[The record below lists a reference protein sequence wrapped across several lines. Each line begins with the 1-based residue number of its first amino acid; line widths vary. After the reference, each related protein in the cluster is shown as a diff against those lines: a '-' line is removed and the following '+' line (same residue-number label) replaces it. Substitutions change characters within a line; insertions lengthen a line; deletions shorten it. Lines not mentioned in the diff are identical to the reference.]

1 MSETTQIIMPDRR
14 RVLGTAVL
22 SATAAALLFGC
33 ESMARSDA
41 KAMNPGQD
49 VAILNTALGLEQ
61 EAIMAYQLGAESKLL
76 KEPALGLAINFQSQH
91 KEHAGALEGTIRKL
105 GGRPVQPRSRDEY
118 ARALNVASIRSDT
131 DILRLAQRLEK
142 GAANAYLGV
151 IPSFEDATL
160 SQVSAR
166 LAADETMHW
175 TVLTSALGDMLPQRA
190 LTFGA

>member
-33 ESMARSDA
+33 ESMARSDG

-61 EAIMAYQLGAESKLL
+61 EAIMAYQFGAESKLL
-76 KEPALGLAINFQSQH
+76 KEPVLGVAVNFQSQH
-91 KEHAGALEGTIRKL
+91 KEHAGALEGTIKKL
-105 GGRPVQPRSRDEY
+105 GGTPVQPKSRDEY

-151 IPSFEDATL
+151 IPSFDDAML

-166 LAADETMHW
+166 IAADETMHW
-175 TVLTSALGDMLPQRA
+175 TVLTRALGDMLPQKA